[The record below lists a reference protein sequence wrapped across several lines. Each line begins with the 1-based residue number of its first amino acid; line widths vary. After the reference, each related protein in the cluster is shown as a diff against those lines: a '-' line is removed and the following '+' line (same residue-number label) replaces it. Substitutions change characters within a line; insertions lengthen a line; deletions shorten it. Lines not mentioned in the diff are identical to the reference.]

1 MPFLSPLPL
10 LPSLGQKP
18 ALGEFNEFKI
28 FVSLGA
34 PWALPYLEPATLQG
48 ETCHARLLRRY

>member
-18 ALGEFNEFKI
+18 VLGELKDIKI

-34 PWALPYLEPATLQG
+34 PWALP
-48 ETCHARLLRRY
+48 